1 VGVDRPAPTQKSASF
16 ESWFW
21 RMPGKLGFDVA
32 GFQLD
37 ITKSAEI
44 DAVVECIK
52 NKLAPDLVYPAPQS
66 EAEAATITKRA
77 RRKAGAIPSVSHAG
91 HSPCSGNSGSS
102 AGKGRLSGNAAAPIR
117 P

>member
-1 VGVDRPAPTQKSASF
+1 
-16 ESWFW
+16 
-21 RMPGKLGFDVA
+21 MPGKLGFDVA

-52 NKLAPDLVYPAPQS
+52 NKLAPDLVHPAPQS

-77 RRKAGAIPSVSHAG
+77 RRRAGAIPSVSHAG
-91 HSPCSGNSGSS
+91 AQPLLWQQRLQHRKRAPFRERSG
-102 AGKGRLSGNAAAPIR
+102 PIR

>member
-1 VGVDRPAPTQKSASF
+1 
-16 ESWFW
+16 
-21 RMPGKLGFDVA
+21 MPGKLGFDVA

-52 NKLAPDLVYPAPQS
+52 NKLAPDLVHPAPQS

-77 RRKAGAIPSVSHAG
+77 RRRAGAIPSVSHA
-91 HSPCSGNSGSS
+91 STAP
-102 AGKGRLSGNAAAPIR
+102 ALATAAPAPEKGAFPGTQR
-117 P
+117 HLSDPSKRL